1 MKKKLIVC
9 TTFGFLLIVSG
20 CSTMDKSKT
29 PFSFNELNAEPQLKI
44 IDQKYFQTSDATQL
58 AYYEYQSINESK
70 QTLVFIHGGG
80 ACSSLGYQY
89 LAETLSKEYNTT
101 TYLFDMRGHG
111 LSDGARGD
119 APTKERLWQ
128 DISELIKFIR
138 KDCVGSR
145 IFLGGHSSGGGLVLN
160 YSSWKEREDISGYV
174 LISPKLGYK
183 SNADRYHY
191 TKDPF
196 AKAYIGTMVLNK
208 VSNESIKAH
217 SVAVE
222 MNYSQEAKKAEPLL
236 VDTYTCTVVNAI
248 TPTNPEKQFS
258 NIDKPFCLFV
268 GQNDELMLPEN
279 TIKYAQYPDINI
291 KLNSQAEIVTN
302 QNHLGILRVCGYNIG
317 KYFSVINSDF

>member
-1 MKKKLIVC
+1 M
-9 TTFGFLLIVSG
+9 FLFG
-20 CSTMDKSKT
+20 CSTTMKSKV

-44 IDQKYFQTSDATQL
+44 INHKYFQTSDAIQL

-89 LAETLSKEYNTT
+89 LAETLSKKYNTT
-101 TYLFDMRGHG
+101 IYLFDMRGHG

-119 APTKERLWQ
+119 APAKERLWQ
-128 DISELIKFIR
+128 DISEFIRFIR
-138 KDCVGSR
+138 KDCIDSR

-160 YSSWKEREDISGYV
+160 YSSWKEREDISGYI

-196 AKAYIGTMVLNK
+196 AKAHIGTMILNK
-208 VSNESIKAH
+208 LSNESIKAH

-222 MNYSQEAKKAEPLL
+222 MNYSQETIKAEPLL
-236 VDTYTCTVVNAI
+236 VETYTCTVVNAI

-268 GQNDELMLPEN
+268 GQDDELMLPEN
-279 TIKYAQYPDINI
+279 TIKYAQYPDDTIRL
-291 KLNSQAEIVTN
+291 KSQAEIVIN
-302 QNHLGILRVCGYNIG
+302 QNHLGILRVCGDNIG
-317 KYFSVINSDF
+317 KYFSEVNSDF